1 MNQIKFINTLVNE
14 NRESMLINEKRIADC
29 MTVIQENKNMV
40 IEMQKRQNYMDS
52 HKVEVEKY
60 DKWVSQITSEMETNR
75 LAIRDNF
82 AQLLATDNYLEKYVP
97 FTIQNFIS
105 ESLGTF
111 LDKDQKRLYK
121 DHEYKKYKFL
131 HRLVIVDEGIPDL
144 KKRAY
149 SMPGYRRVLD
159 DGERKLLE
167 MRLTEQQESNVFE
180 YALNTYILK
189 KKTEVKAHR
198 IVPEDITESFD
209 NDIVPVDMTEHS
221 K

>member
-1 MNQIKFINTLVNE
+1 M
-14 NRESMLINEKRIADC
+14 
-29 MTVIQENKNMV
+29 
-40 IEMQKRQNYMDS
+40 
-52 HKVEVEKY
+52 
-60 DKWVSQITSEMETNR
+60 
-75 LAIRDNF
+75 
-82 AQLLATDNYLEKYVP
+82 
-97 FTIQNFIS
+97 
-105 ESLGTF
+105 
-111 LDKDQKRLYK
+111 
-121 DHEYKKYKFL
+121 
-131 HRLVIVDEGIPDL
+131 IVDEGIPDL